1 MLLKPLVALHICQFT
16 VYHTACVFERSR
28 KSIMSKL
35 KLAVEVI
42 SAHNLMPKDGQG
54 SSSPYIE
61 VAVESPYFLK
71 IIIIEAVQSSN
82 FKFGFASTLS

>member
-1 MLLKPLVALHICQFT
+1 
-16 VYHTACVFERSR
+16 
-28 KSIMSKL
+28 MSKL

-61 VAVESPYFLK
+61 VAVESPYFFK
-71 IIIIEAVQSSN
+71 IIIIEAVQIWLCLNSVVKLKCS
-82 FKFGFASTLS
+82 FFALN

>member
-1 MLLKPLVALHICQFT
+1 MIVSSKRKG

-54 SSSPYIE
+54 SSSPSIE
-61 VAVESPYFLK
+61 VAVESPYFFK
-71 IIIIEAVQSSN
+71 IIIIEVVQTSN